1 MVDKPSKSVKTVRNR
16 VDKYKSLRK
25 RKRKGF
31 CGAKSV
37 VNSGVTGSSTAAD
50 DNIDL
55 AIEPVGVTEVVVG
68 GEAVPETS
76 QGSNDIPLEGGNAS
90 CSVTNDTSVMKKN
103 KEKMSR

>member
-1 MVDKPSKSVKTVRNR
+1 M
-16 VDKYKSLRK
+16 RK

-76 QGSNDIPLEGGNAS
+76 QGSKDIPLEGGMLLVVS
-90 CSVTNDTSVMKKN
+90 QYTLLLWKKTTRKRCPGN
-103 KEKMSR
+103 PQEAH

>member
-1 MVDKPSKSVKTVRNR
+1 M
-16 VDKYKSLRK
+16 RK

-37 VNSGVTGSSTAAD
+37 VNGVTGSITAAD

-55 AIEPVGVTEVVVG
+55 AIEPVGVTEVVGG

-76 QGSNDIPLEGGNAS
+76 QGSKDIPLEGGMLLVVSQYTLLLWKKTTRKRCPGNAQ
-90 CSVTNDTSVMKKN
+90 
-103 KEKMSR
+103 EAH